1 MERMWYIAYVWLM
14 MDYRGKKMRIV
25 GTGLICLDIIHKNED
40 IILMNGGTCA
50 NVLTVLAQLGEEA
63 TVLIP
68 RYNTDDQK
76 EFFYKTLEEL
86 GVNCV
91 YYCKTKKNIPRIIEV
106 YDERKKHLFYTKCW
120 KCERDLLENR
130 FITQKE
136 AELLMPQIMDND
148 VFFTDR
154 ISSGIKYIAREY
166 MSMNRKVIYEPNSA
180 RNLKAVIEMS
190 KLANVVKF
198 STDRI
203 SLETAGIILEQCAE
217 GALELVI
224 ATRGERG
231 MSFCYRIDE
240 KHFSEW
246 MEGPS
251 IEFVHIKDT
260 SGAGDWLTA
269 GFLHFWSQEK
279 YSLEQDKIF
288 NMLKKALELSAICS
302 RIEGAQGAFYD
313 RELFDCLKEKYHIIL
328 RDKMIMKIPETNR
341 NEGEVCDNCFI

>member
-1 MERMWYIAYVWLM
+1 M
-14 MDYRGKKMRIV
+14 MDYRGIKMRIV
-25 GTGLICLDIIHKNED
+25 GTGLLCLDIIHNNRD
-40 IILMNGGTCA
+40 VILMNGGTCA
-50 NVLTVLAQLGEEA
+50 NVLTVLAQLGEEV

-76 EFFYKTLEEL
+76 EFFYKTLEEMD
-86 GVNCV
+86 VNCV

-106 YDERKKHLFYTKCW
+106 YDEKKRHLFYTKCW
-120 KCERDLLENR
+120 KCEKDLLGNR

-136 AELLMPQIMDND
+136 AEILMPQIMDND

-166 MSMNRKVIYEPNSA
+166 MSMNKKVIYEPNSA

-224 ATRGERG
+224 ATQGEKG
-231 MSFCYRIDE
+231 MSFCYRIDN
-240 KHFSEW
+240 KNFSEW
-246 MEGPS
+246 IEGPN
-251 IEFVHIKDT
+251 IEFMQIKDT

-269 GFLHFWSQEK
+269 GFLHFWSQAG
-279 YSLEQDKIF
+279 YSLDKDVIF
-288 NMLKKALELSAICS
+288 DILKRALDLSAICS

-313 RELFDCLKEKYHIIL
+313 RELFDCLKEKYHIVL
-328 RDKMIMKIPETNR
+328 RDKMIMKIPETCR
-341 NEGEVCDNCFI
+341 DDRCVCDNCFI